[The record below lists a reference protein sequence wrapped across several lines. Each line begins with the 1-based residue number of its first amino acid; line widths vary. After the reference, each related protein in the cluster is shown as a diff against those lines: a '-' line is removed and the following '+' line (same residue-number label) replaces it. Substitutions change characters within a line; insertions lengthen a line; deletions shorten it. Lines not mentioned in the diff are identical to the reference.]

1 MNTQKNLKD
10 IFLTMR
16 CVYCGADIDED
27 ASAMPASRQNG
38 SRNLIHTFN
47 TQMAI
52 IFELLS
58 KVEHIRLAD
67 HLLRPDPIDLGYILD
82 RQRSAL
88 VSGAASGLANTG
100 GQNGAASGRLGEHSK
115 SMSNLMG
122 GGGRS
127 NMIKYEKW
135 SGDKTRNL
143 DLLSQTKV
151 SINFDSTG
159 DSGGQARKPHKELP
173 SILLLNRTQ
182 DEDHAASGSRDRDS
196 ILLSQVR
203 LAADETAASMNAAA
217 AAASATSPS
226 KPASSLGE
234 QSGSHNQSTSKLASH
249 NSMSMSSMASHGTGV
264 VAPSGASLAS
274 SVADLEQSIMQ
285 MLLKHEKKSTAVSLS
300 STGAGSDSQTTSSS
314 VPSPVSPRL
323 NNTNNGYNKLSL
335 VNGNSSITIKKR
347 AIENDYNSKNGYLN
361 SNSNNGFNKKRKLNN
376 GGKCPFFFVY
386 FE

>member
-1 MNTQKNLKD
+1 
-10 IFLTMR
+10 MR

-67 HLLRPDPIDLGYILD
+67 HLLRPDPIDLAYILD
-82 RQRSAL
+82 RQRNP
-88 VSGAASGLANTG
+88 ASGSSGSGVANG
-100 GQNGAASGRLGEHSK
+100 GSNGAAGRLGESK

-159 DSGGQARKPHKELP
+159 DSSQPRKPQKELP

-182 DEDHAASGSRDRDS
+182 DEDHSSRDRDS

-217 AAASATSPS
+217 AATSPS
-226 KPASSLGE
+226 KPLLGE
-234 QSGSHNQSTSKLASH
+234 QTNARLPS
-249 NSMSMSSMASHGTGV
+249 SMSMSNMANGTAGMASSTNS
-264 VAPSGASLAS
+264 AAGANLAS

-285 MLLKHEKKSTAVSLS
+285 MLLKHEKKSVSSSASVTSDSMALS
-300 STGAGSDSQTTSSS
+300 SSA
-314 VPSPVSPRL
+314 PVSPRL
-323 NNTNNGYNKLSL
+323 VATTMNGNSGPSAISL
-335 VNGNSSITIKKR
+335 VNGNSSISIKKR
-347 AIENDYNSKNGYLN
+347 AIENDYNLKNGGYLGN
-361 SNSNNGFNKKRKLNN
+361 INGNGFNKKRKLNN
-376 GGKCPFFFVY
+376 GGKCLLFSLIFQQVDPSKR
-386 FE
+386 